1 MYHFEQ
7 TIEYDLEINVDNL
20 IKAIK
25 EEFSSYRKMGV
36 MGSDEWLEEVKSW
49 SDDEANDWVW
59 ECIQEAINN
68 EKYPV
73 FIIDGC
79 PHAFYQITNWFN
91 NDDFS
96 NFCRDTCYQ
105 VLEELGIYDYY

>member
-59 ECIQEAINN
+59 ECVNEAMEND
-68 EKYPV
+68 EFPV
-73 FIIDGC
+73 FIVNGSIY
-79 PHAFYQITNWFN
+79 PLYKIEYWFD
-91 NDDFS
+91 NDEFT
-96 NFCRDTCYQ
+96 NFCSEACY
-105 VLEELGIYDYY
+105 EELYKLGILI